1 MNNRQRR
8 VTRLKE
14 QELNA
19 TKAKLAGEY
28 GVSTE
33 QVIELV
39 NACFK
44 TVVEMIGTIFQNIG
58 EAFWNIGASLSSAYK
73 EKEKNKCEYNIQ
85 YAKIRS
91 YNIL

>member
-1 MNNRQRR
+1 MNNRHRR
-8 VTRLKE
+8 VTKLRK

-19 TKAKLAGEY
+19 AKEKLASEY

-44 TVVEMIGTIFQNIG
+44 AVAEIIGTIFQNIG
-58 EAFWNIGASLSSAYK
+58 EAFCNIGASLSSAYK
-73 EKEKNKCEYNIQ
+73 EKEKNNREYNI
-85 YAKIRS
+85 
-91 YNIL
+91 